1 MDERTKLMLAFMQVN
16 NIVELTKD
24 NQWKEHLYR
33 HLSSIKYEIER
44 KLTNLNHSDKMKANH
59 NDQ

>member
-1 MDERTKLMLAFMQVN
+1 MDERTKLMLALMQVN

-24 NQWKEHLYR
+24 NQWKEYLYR
-33 HLSSIKYEIER
+33 HLSSVHYELQR
-44 KLTNLNHSDKMKANH
+44 QLTNLDHSDKMTANH

>member
-1 MDERTKLMLAFMQVN
+1 MLALMQVH

-44 KLTNLNHSDKMKANH
+44 QLTNLNHSDKMKANH

>member
-1 MDERTKLMLAFMQVN
+1 MLALMQVH

-33 HLSSIKYEIER
+33 HLSSVHYELQR
-44 KLTNLNHSDKMKANH
+44 QLTNLNHSDKMKANH